1 MNNSIKTY
9 IIWSIDPDTTSVRDF
24 VSLDTRTR
32 EIWHKSWHTNYE
44 PVQLTVVRE
53 YASSNG
59 TEYFISIE
67 DQMGYLYGFTR
78 LCCPIE
84 WGIAD
89 RPGLG
94 EWTAMIRELHVYWQ
108 LASLEAE
115 KGWIV
120 VNSKEGL
127 KKLKKADGVII
138 EPLEV
143 SWTLLSQRDSLHVK
157 PLEAIKEVQHTGLG
171 RQLMS
176 LAEQISIKKWYHTL
190 SVISWIWVRWYYQK
204 LGYKLVG
211 SYMVKSL

>member
-1 MNNSIKTY
+1 MNNVKTY
-9 IIWSIDPDTTSVRDF
+9 IIWSTTPDMTSVRDF

-32 EIWHKSWHTNYE
+32 EIWHKSWHTDYE

-84 WGIAD
+84 GGIAD

-94 EWTAMIRELHVYWQ
+94 EWAAMIRELHVYGQ
-108 LASLEAE
+108 LAVLISE
-115 KGWIV
+115 KASEREGEWAR
-120 VNSKEGL
+120 SKQDTE
-127 KKLKKADGVII
+127 
-138 EPLEV
+138 
-143 SWTLLSQRDSLHVK
+143 TRLLDDSQTHD
-157 PLEAIKEVQHTGLG
+157 VQHTGLG

-176 LAEQISIKKWYHTL
+176 LAEQIAIKKWYHTL
-190 SVISWIWVRWYYQK
+190 SVISWVWVRWYYIK
-204 LGYKLVG
+204 LWYKLVG
-211 SYMVKSL
+211 TYLVKNLTSKSLV